1 MVDADQLRIV
11 FHVDGVGFVMPVA
24 DLLAIRGQDEYVL
37 AVQEK
42 SASPFQV
49 GLMAYRGTDV
59 PVYTLASLF
68 ELTEADPHAKD
79 HLLVFSGADCPWAVK
94 VDHVDGVVDAAH
106 FKYQDVPTYLFR
118 DGEAPYSQVA
128 LYQSQLLI
136 SVGAETL
143 AQAWS
148 RSG

>member
-1 MVDADQLRIV
+1 MVGADQLRIV
-11 FHVDGVGFVMPVA
+11 FRVNGVGFVMPIA
-24 DLLAIRGQDEYVL
+24 DLMAIRGQDEYVL

-42 SASPFQV
+42 FASPFQI
-49 GLMAYRGTDV
+49 GLMVYREADV
-59 PVYTLASLF
+59 PVYALSLLF
-68 ELTEADPHAKD
+68 ELTETDPHGKD

-118 DGEAPYSQVA
+118 DEGAPYKQVA
-128 LYQSQLLI
+128 QYQGQLLI

-143 AQAWS
+143 GHAWS